1 MKQQPSR
8 LKYKKYHKPSSSCL
22 YLFEQKNIIP
32 NRGFLALK
40 SLENKRITYNQL
52 EACRKSVRRILKK
65 NGLVF
70 LRIFTYHSITK
81 KPLATRMGKGK
92 GSHNIWVAPIKKGQ
106 VICEVVTFFLEKINL
121 GKKALKS
128 GGSKLPLKTNIIFST
143 Y

>member
-22 YLFEQKNIIP
+22 NLFEQKNIIP
-32 NRGFLALK
+32 IKGILALK
-40 SLENKRITYNQL
+40 SLENKWITYSQL
-52 EACRKSVRRILKK
+52 EACRKSIRRILKK
-65 NGLVF
+65 NGSIF

-92 GSHNIWVAPIKKGQ
+92 GSHSVWIAPIKKGQ
-106 VICEVVTFFLEKINL
+106 IICEIVLFFLNKINL
-121 GKKALKS
+121 GQKALKS
-128 GGSKLPLKTNIIFST
+128 GGTKLPLKTSIIMNI